1 MIEIFICFNLLPSLN
16 IEAVARRCSVQK
28 VFLEIWQNS
37 QETTCTRVSFLISCR
52 PQAFKRS
59 HFMYLA
65 LYRLMLLTYQASDFN
80 NWEKWDILLYVFI
93 IHNGR
98 FSFELNFI
106 PLGNSTS
113 FIPGWKPHVNIN
125 FFIQGWDFISV
136 TCKCTLCLF
145 VSSKTRRPCTFF
157 LANWLL

>member
-1 MIEIFICFNLLPSLN
+1 
-16 IEAVARRCSVQK
+16 
-28 VFLEIWQNS
+28 
-37 QETTCTRVSFLISCR
+37 
-52 PQAFKRS
+52 
-59 HFMYLA
+59 MYLA

-145 VSSKTRRPCTFF
+145 VSSKTQRPCTFF
-157 LANWLL
+157 LANWLLWIAINKFAKRKSCGYCFRSFGKFPRQRLQWRSH